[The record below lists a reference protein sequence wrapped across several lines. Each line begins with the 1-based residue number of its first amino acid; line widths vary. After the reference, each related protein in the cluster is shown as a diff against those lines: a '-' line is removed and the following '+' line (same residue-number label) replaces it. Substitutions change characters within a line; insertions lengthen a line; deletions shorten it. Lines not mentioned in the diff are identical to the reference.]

1 MKRILLLLFTS
12 IPFLLHAGTG
22 NPGDDEMFF
31 LTIILLL
38 IIVLGIIL
46 LIEELPVIWKNIKE
60 LFSMILKRCHF
71 EG

>member
-31 LTIILLL
+31 LTIILFLL
-38 IIVLGIIL
+38 IILGIIL
-46 LIEELPVIWKNIKE
+46 LIEEIPVIWKNIKE
-60 LFSMILKRCHF
+60 LFSMIMKICHSA
-71 EG
+71 G